1 MATATQKKPLTKTQ
15 LMQQIS
21 EETGL
26 SRKDV
31 TAVFDSLNGIV
42 AKEVGGR
49 RSAGQLTIPGL
60 LKIVKIKKPA
70 TKAKKGVP
78 NPFKPGE
85 TMDVAAK
92 PARNIVKL
100 RPLKGLKDAV

>member
-1 MATATQKKPLTKTQ
+1 MADKKPLTKAQ
-15 LMQQIS
+15 FIQAVADES
-21 EETGL
+21 GL
-26 SRKDV
+26 TKAQMTEVWDALTTVVRK
-31 TAVFDSLNGIV
+31 NI
-42 AKEVGGR
+42 GR
-49 RSAGQLTIPGL
+49 NSPGTITLPGL

-92 PARNIVKL
+92 PAKNVVKL
-100 RPLKGLKDAV
+100 RPLKGLKDMI

>member
-1 MATATQKKPLTKTQ
+1 MTTATERKPLSKTE
-15 LMQQIS
+15 LFSQIA

-26 SRKDV
+26 TRKEV
-31 TAVFDSLNGIV
+31 GSVFESLNGII

-49 RSAGQLTIPGL
+49 RGPGALTIPSL

-92 PARNIVKL
+92 PARNIVKV